1 MSLFLDN
8 LEAEIYRTAK
18 YGGVITVRTQDKKV
32 DIMSTCLIDEMN
44 LIMLGGGISALLDQM
59 MESGGRYAEKREN
72 ALQVWELVKSSI
84 EGIFLEKYPK
94 KE

>member
-32 DIMSTCLIDEMN
+32 DITSTCLIDEMN
-44 LIMLGGGISALLDQM
+44 LIMLGGRDFRSVGSDDGIRRPLCREEGKRA
-59 MESGGRYAEKREN
+59 SGLGACQKLY
-72 ALQVWELVKSSI
+72 
-84 EGIFLEKYPK
+84 
-94 KE
+94 

>member
-18 YGGVITVRTQDKKV
+18 YGGVITVRAQNKEVGIT
-32 DIMSTCLIDEMN
+32 STSLSVEMN
-44 LIMLGGGISALLDQM
+44 LIMLSGGISALLDQL
-59 MESGGRYAEKREN
+59 MESGDRYTEKREN

-84 EGIFLEKYPK
+84 EGVFLDKYPK
-94 KE
+94 E